1 MPAGPSGVPFL
12 FVVSLLPFEVA
23 ACSGPVDGR
32 NVKDRTQTCLPQG
45 IFPMT
50 EKMKIG
56 THGIRDARKPPKRY
70 HIDYRK
76 VSKRKVDASLD
87 KFFGTGL
94 DKRKKG
100 I

>member
-1 MPAGPSGVPFL
+1 
-12 FVVSLLPFEVA
+12 
-23 ACSGPVDGR
+23 
-32 NVKDRTQTCLPQG
+32 
-45 IFPMT
+45 MT